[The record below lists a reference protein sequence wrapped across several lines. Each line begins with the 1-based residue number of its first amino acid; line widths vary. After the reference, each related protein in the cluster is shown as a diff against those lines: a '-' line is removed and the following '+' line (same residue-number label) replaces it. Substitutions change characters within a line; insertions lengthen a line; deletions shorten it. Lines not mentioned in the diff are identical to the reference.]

1 MYLMGH
7 HHVSFA
13 IQYGLTVQYA
23 IQVLVK
29 LVFHL
34 KSLMDLLAMSV
45 NRGIQTVLHATQ
57 LHVKV
62 VLLLMN

>member
-45 NRGIQTVLHATQ
+45 KKDILTVLHATQ
-57 LHVKV
+57 QLVSVAHH
-62 VLLLMN
+62 LMN